1 MLAGKLWWIIP
12 SLKINNLSMSCQ
24 RFMLGLLMR
33 MRMRAAG
40 HAVLGRW
47 HNHRRQSRSIVST
60 ATRSR
65 GRRRG
70 RYPEA
75 WLLYFSCHVGESSA
89 PSIKWSDG
97 RAALANVSLV
107 LNEKQRRAD
116 KSFHLLFSAENAFF
130 LTQVKEICQ
139 LILCRQRSTCLKKFL
154 DKGVSLLSIISH
166 FLRW

>member
-1 MLAGKLWWIIP
+1 
-12 SLKINNLSMSCQ
+12 
-24 RFMLGLLMR
+24 

-40 HAVLGRW
+40 RAVLGRW

-75 WLLYFSCHVGESSA
+75 WLLYFSCHVGASSA

-97 RAALANVSLV
+97 CAALANVSLV
-107 LNEKQRRAD
+107 LNEKQRRSEGVH
-116 KSFHLLFSAENAFF
+116 KSFHLMFSAENAFLSLHKWRKSASWLF
-130 LTQVKEICQ
+130 AGRDQ
-139 LILCRQRSTCLKKFL
+139 LASWSFLKK
-154 DKGVSLLSIISH
+154 GISLLSIISL
-166 FLRW
+166 FLRWQCLFL